1 MNQQKVERK
10 RMANKQMTR
19 RTLQSITT
27 RKKICDVSIELIR
40 EHGFDGVTIEN
51 ISKRAGVS
59 VGAFYHHFPSKSDVL
74 HEIFA
79 QIDEYF
85 EKEVSNRLYGTSCE
99 KLNEYFGYYAGFI
112 NDQGIDF
119 IKQLFVTNN
128 KPFIEKDRYLLICL
142 KNLIIEGQQTQEVTG
157 SQDAEE
163 IRDFLFILVRGVVFD
178 WCLHD
183 GSYDLKST
191 IQNHVNQVLPLF
203 FDKNHE

>member
-1 MNQQKVERK
+1 MGQRKVEN
-10 RMANKQMTR
+10 MANNQISR
-19 RTLQSITT
+19 RALQSITT

-40 EHGFDGVTIEN
+40 EHGFDAVTIEN

-85 EKEVSNRLYGTSCE
+85 EKEVSNHLHGTSR
-99 KLNEYFGYYAGFI
+99 KKINEFFGYYAGFI

-119 IKQLFVTNN
+119 IRQLFTTNN
-128 KPFIEKDRYLLICL
+128 KPFIEKDRYLLVCL
-142 KNLIIEGQQTQEVTG
+142 KNLIIEGQQTQEITG

-163 IRDFLFILVRGVVFD
+163 ITHFFFILVRGVVFD

-191 IQNHVNQVLPLF
+191 IQNYVNQVLPLF
-203 FDKNHE
+203 LDKNSE